1 MLFINYNSIF
11 NNEYI
16 AFLKI
21 NIPITKY
28 LNLVFSIV
36 FLSPDILFIFN
47 MNLDLSIT
55 GLTVKDDT
63 P

>member
-11 NNEYI
+11 NNDYF

-28 LNLVFSIV
+28 LNLVFSVV
-36 FLSPDILFIFN
+36 FPDILFIFN